1 MLIILLIVLAA
12 FLLRAYAVANLP
24 VDFDE
29 PVYLRA
35 AQHYAAAL
43 RAGDWDEIRNYA
55 YVREH
60 PPLMKLVYALVIAGQ
75 PPAPDLPAELDENYI
90 PPPALI
96 QVGMAARAASALL
109 GTLAVLLIALVN
121 PLAGLALALHT
132 YTIKYTAQIYLEA
145 LPMLTSA
152 VAVLAYARAQRQ
164 ERGRAWWVLSAVA
177 LGLTAAAKYVY
188 CVAGLAI
195 GVDYLWR
202 VAESHRNART
212 GWRRPLLTLA
222 GWGALSLLIFYAGN
236 PYLWPAPI
244 SRLLDTLLFHVAFSR
259 GAHVQS
265 VGYPFYQPFIWLFT
279 SVPWHPFVIFT
290 QLDGVTAV
298 LGLIGLNS
306 TWQSQ
311 RIMVIWWA
319 VGLLFLLLWS
329 TKWPQYILVITVP
342 VAFCAAAGLA
352 QLWAWFPDHLKGP
365 VTFE

>member
-195 GVDYLWR
+195 VVDYALAR
-202 VAESHRNART
+202 RGIPSQCADRLATAVADFGGLGRALPADFL
-212 GWRRPLLTLA
+212 RRQPLFVVGPHQPPAGHAAVPRRLLA
-222 GWGALSLLIFYAGN
+222 GRARPVRRLPILPALHLAVHLGSLASVCDFHAVGWGNGRARPHRSQLHLAE
-236 PYLWPAPI
+236 PAHHGH
-244 SRLLDTLLFHVAFSR
+244 LVGR
-259 GAHVQS
+259 GAAFLAAVVHQVAA
-265 VGYPFYQPFIWLFT
+265 VYPGDYRAGCLLRRGRP
-279 SVPWHPFVIFT
+279 
-290 QLDGVTAV
+290 GAA
-298 LGLIGLNS
+298 LGL
-306 TWQSQ
+306 
-311 RIMVIWWA
+311 
-319 VGLLFLLLWS
+319 
-329 TKWPQYILVITVP
+329 VP
-342 VAFCAAAGLA
+342 RPSERAGYL
-352 QLWAWFPDHLKGP
+352 
-365 VTFE
+365 

>member
-195 GVDYLWR
+195 VVDYAWR

-236 PYLWPAPI
+236 PYLWSAPI

-306 TWQSQ
+306 TWQGQ